1 MSANILKST
10 FYSAFIQQM
19 HQGTEFSE
27 FLPEIASLSSIL
39 QTRGAAAAA
48 AAAELAKKNADITSL
63 VAQLSRV
70 CVCV

>member
-1 MSANILKST
+1 
-10 FYSAFIQQM
+10 M